1 MSRFRISMSLRL
13 LFAVVM
19 VVLSAALPLP
29 VQAGVAAG
37 SIPTFSIVTVVPN
50 QTVTIQTA
58 NFPPNQTFTVRM
70 GDYGTYGIGGYV
82 VGSLSSGAGGTL
94 QATFSIPAALKDKAM
109 IAIRA
114 DGNLGYYAYNWFYNT
129 APGGTVTPPVNTGY
143 SGYPTF
149 NILSVVRDDKVTVK
163 AYNLPPN
170 QTFTVRMGAYGS
182 YGKGGPVVGT
192 FDSGSGGN
200 QEQTYA
206 IPDGLKGSYQ
216 IAMRMDS
223 PLGYYAFNWFYNQ
236 TTDGTTP
243 VVPPPSGYQGYPTFS
258 ILAVTR
264 DATVTIQTK
273 NLPPNQTFT
282 VRMGAYGTYGMGGTV
297 VATFDSAAGGAQQ
310 QTYTIPDGL
319 KGSAQIAIRMDSNL
333 GYYAYNWFYNQ
344 TTP

>member
-1 MSRFRISMSLRL
+1 MFSFNALKSLRL
-13 LFAVVM
+13 LFVAVLVM
-19 VVLSAALPLP
+19 TLSAVLPLP
-29 VQAGVAAG
+29 VQAGIPGA
-37 SIPTFSIVTVVPN
+37 IPTFSIVTVVPN

-70 GDYGTYGIGGYV
+70 GEYGTYGIGGYV
-82 VGSLSSGAGGTL
+82 VGSLSSGSGGTL

-114 DGNLGYYAYNWFYNT
+114 DGNLGYYAYNWFYN
-129 APGGTVTPPVNTGY
+129 ASVTPPVNPVNPGY

-170 QTFTVRMGAYGS
+170 QTFTVRMGTYGS

-200 QEQTYA
+200 QEQTYS
-206 IPDGLKGSYQ
+206 IPNELKGSYQ
-216 IAMRMDS
+216 IAIRMDS
-223 PLGYYAFNWFYNQ
+223 NVGYYAFNWFYNQ

-243 VVPPPSGYQGYPTFS
+243 VTPPSGYQGYPTFS

-264 DATVTIQTK
+264 DATVTIQAR

-282 VRMGAYGTYGMGGTV
+282 VRMGAYGSYGLGGTV
-297 VATFDSAAGGAQQ
+297 VGTFDSGSGGNQQ